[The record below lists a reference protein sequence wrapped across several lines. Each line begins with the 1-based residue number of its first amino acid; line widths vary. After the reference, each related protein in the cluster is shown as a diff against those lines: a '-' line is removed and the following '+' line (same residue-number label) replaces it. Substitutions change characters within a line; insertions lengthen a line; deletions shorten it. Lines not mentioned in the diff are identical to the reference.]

1 MDPTTVNTNNLT
13 DEELIAAILANGD
26 MELFGELYD
35 RYGNKVYRKA
45 ISMVKD
51 VETSKDLTQEILIK
65 AFLSLSKF
73 EGKAKFSTW
82 LYMITY
88 NYCIDYLRKQK
99 RILEQEQDI
108 SYIGELE
115 DEKDDGKHEKEILEI
130 EIDRLDYLLE
140 QIPTLDKSMLL
151 MYYQDDMSIKD
162 LQDHFELGASAIKM
176 RLSRARLKLKT
187 LYETTYN

>member
-1 MDPTTVNTNNLT
+1 MDQVTINTKNLT
-13 DEELIAAILANGD
+13 DEELIAAILASGD

-35 RYGNKVYRKA
+35 RYGNKVFRKA

-51 VETSKDLTQEILIK
+51 VETSKDLAQEILIK

-73 EGKAKFSTW
+73 EGKSKFSTW

-88 NYCIDYLRKQK
+88 NYCIDFLRKQK
-99 RILEQEQDI
+99 RSLEREQDI
-108 SYIGELE
+108 SNIIEVGEE
-115 DEKDDGKHEKEILEI
+115 DNGVHEKEILEM
-130 EIDRLDYLLE
+130 EMDRLAILLE
-140 QIPTLDKSMLL
+140 KIPTIDKSMLL

-176 RLSRARLKLKT
+176 RLSRARVKLKT
-187 LYETTYN
+187 LYEATYN